1 MEVTGGAGMADQ
13 GLAGVGGGF
22 GQNEAPQFPGV
33 SPPGLPAASVGSKGF
48 GPGLDGSQFGKGKAT
63 GPGDKSQEEPT
74 MHDLLSEMRGM
85 RLSLDT
91 KFTGLSTQLQDLKQE
106 IAEMKSDMVTKEV
119 FQNLEERVATL
130 EVGGLANPDFAW
142 LQQQVG
148 RMDPANRS
156 LAFTGFVEKDLGKR
170 RSLIN
175 SYMDHI
181 GCEQEIRSMDH
192 IWTGP
197 IGNRSVGPITIVE
210 VASRNV
216 REEILKK
223 LKETTS
229 TRKDAAGGNISVGRA
244 KTSLQLKRNGA
255 LKQAM
260 KLVKQDARAEGKSVE
275 ICWLTEGSKD
285 RTVKIGDQVVFRQ
298 TSTDIAGEFVAPFQ
312 NIRL

>member
-1 MEVTGGAGMADQ
+1 MQSLMQEVQ
-13 GLAGVGGGF
+13 
-22 GQNEAPQFPGV
+22 
-33 SPPGLPAASVGSKGF
+33 K
-48 GPGLDGSQFGKGKAT
+48 
-63 GPGDKSQEEPT
+63 
-74 MHDLLSEMRGM
+74 
-85 RLSLDT
+85 LSLNM
-91 KFTGLSTQLQDLKQE
+91 TGQFQTLRQQLSDQACE
-106 IAEMKSDMVTKEV
+106 FKSDLAKLREEMVTRSMFEE
-119 FQNLEERVATL
+119 LEGRIKTL
-130 EVGGLANPDFAW
+130 ETQGLANPEVSW

-148 RMDPANRS
+148 RLDPANRS

-175 SYMDHI
+175 SYMDHV

-197 IGNRSVGPITIVE
+197 IGNRTVGPITIVE

-229 TRKDAAGGNISVGRA
+229 TRKDAAGGNIAVGRA

-260 KLVKQDARAEGKSVE
+260 KLVKQDARAKDKSVE

-298 TSTDIAGEFVAPFQ
+298 TSTDIGGEFVAPFQ
-312 NIRL
+312 NLHL